1 MKDVQALIQGTY
13 KLPECRRP
21 PADKFVNNMAVTSLE
36 MNPVELA
43 YARRPVSPNY
53 RIYSD
58 QEVNGQQKERD
69 FIGPKYQDANGVIL
83 FDVNSINSLNKPLS
97 PSAVDEP
104 EYYCICRE
112 PYDPNDNREKKK
124 MF

>member
-1 MKDVQALIQGTY
+1 MTNI
-13 KLPECRRP
+13 
-21 PADKFVNNMAVTSLE
+21 AVTAQE

-43 YARRPVSPNY
+43 YYRRPVSPNY

-58 QEVNGQQKERD
+58 QDVNGQLKERD
-69 FIGPKYQDANGVIL
+69 FVGPKYQDANGVIL
-83 FDVNSINSLNKPLS
+83 FDVNSVASMNKP
-97 PSAVDEP
+97 PSSSAADEP